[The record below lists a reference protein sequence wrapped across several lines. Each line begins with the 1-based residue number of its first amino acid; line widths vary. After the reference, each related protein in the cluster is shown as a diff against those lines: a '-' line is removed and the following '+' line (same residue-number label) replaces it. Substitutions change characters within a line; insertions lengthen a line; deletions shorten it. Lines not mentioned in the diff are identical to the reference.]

1 MYVYS
6 VGRRCLLSARKF
18 RAGGLAFRLLPLL
31 TFTASPESNHNVP
44 PPVGLAVVG
53 RRVVGLVV
61 AVGGFWAT
69 NGGPRMQFAIRL
81 FSVSRGSRRR
91 RSGLT

>member
-44 PPVGLAVVG
+44 PPVGFRGCSG
-53 RRVVGLVV
+53 RLSSGSS
-61 AVGGFWAT
+61 AGGF
-69 NGGPRMQFAIRL
+69 
-81 FSVSRGSRRR
+81 
-91 RSGLT
+91 